1 MKAKE
6 MTSLS
11 ALQGEVWPLP
21 RLLAHRGAGFLAP
34 ENTLKAFATVAAV
47 GCFAVE
53 FDVRLT
59 LGGELVLSHDTELG
73 RVIEGC
79 GCIEELTAEEL
90 RKLKVRNLH
99 RPDQSFAD
107 VCFLSEALQ
116 ACYSLGLA
124 MNVELKPVSGREAEL
139 AERVAVFLRKAKVD
153 VPLLV
158 SSFSTKCLVEL
169 RKRSPETPCGFLF
182 EEPECDWLT
191 AANAIQA
198 RTVHP
203 HKDLVTPEMIE
214 TAHKHG
220 LGVMAWTVDDV
231 EEAKALIKIGA
242 DAICTN
248 RPDILK
254 TIF

>member
-1 MKAKE
+1 MAGVSVLQSSVWLLP
-6 MTSLS
+6 SL
-11 ALQGEVWPLP
+11 V
-21 RLLAHRGAGFLAP
+21 AHRGAGFLAP
-34 ENTLKAFATVAAV
+34 ENTLTAFVTAKEF
-47 GCFAVE
+47 GCRAVE
-53 FDVRLT
+53 FDVQLT
-59 LGGELVLSHDTELG
+59 ADGVLVLSHDLELG
-73 RVIEGC
+73 RVIDGI
-79 GCIEELTAEEL
+79 GFVGELSSADLKLL
-90 RKLKVRNLH
+90 RVKNPHQPQQDSAL
-99 RPDQSFAD
+99 
-107 VCFLSEALQ
+107 VCFLQEAVEVCSILR
-116 ACYSLGLA
+116 LA